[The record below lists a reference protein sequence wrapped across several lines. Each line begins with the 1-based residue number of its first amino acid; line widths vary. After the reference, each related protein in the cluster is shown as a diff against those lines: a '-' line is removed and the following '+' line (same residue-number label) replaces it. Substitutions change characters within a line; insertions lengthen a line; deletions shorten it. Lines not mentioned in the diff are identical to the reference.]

1 MSRLWDAGGD
11 LDPEVLRYT
20 AGDDPILDREL
31 VPWDIL
37 ASRAHARMLRSQGH
51 LTEAEWTA
59 LDGAL
64 GEALREF
71 QAGAWDI
78 TPEDEDGH
86 TALENWLVAR
96 IGDPGKAVHLGRSRN
111 DQVLVALRLWLMDR
125 LEALGQAADQVA
137 EALEEWGARQGPV
150 PMPGY
155 THGQRAMPQ
164 DVALWTGGWA
174 AEVRDDAEAIRLAR
188 RRAAQNPLGS
198 AAGYGVPGLSL
209 DRERTTRD
217 LGFDRPQVPVTAVQ
231 ISRGKAEAEAL
242 FQATLLAKDLGRLA
256 GEVCLFATTEYRF
269 LRLPEDLTTGSSMM
283 PQKRNPDVFER
294 VRGRA
299 AEALAALQEVLVIG
313 WGLPSGYH
321 RDLQGIKAPLFRG
334 LLGVLASARV
344 MARVIP
350 RLSFDEDRLREA
362 AADPA
367 LQATAR
373 VLDLVRT
380 QGLPFREAYLR
391 VKGGQSPIY
400 PTQHPDTSTESP
412 TGPNARKDPSP

>member
-1 MSRLWDAGGD
+1 MSRLWDAGGPI
-11 LDPEVLRYT
+11 DPEVLRYT
-20 AGDDPILDREL
+20 AGDDPVLDREL
-31 VPWDIL
+31 VPWDIV
-37 ASRAHARMLRSQGH
+37 ATRAHARMLWSLGH
-51 LTEAEWTA
+51 LSEAEWTA
-59 LDGAL
+59 LDRAL
-64 GEALREF
+64 EEALQEF
-71 QAGAWDI
+71 RSGGWDI
-78 TPEDEDGH
+78 APEDEDGH

-96 IGDPGKAVHLGRSRN
+96 IGDAGKAVHLGRSRN
-111 DQVLVALRLWLMDR
+111 DQVLAAVRLWLMDR
-125 LEALGQAADQVA
+125 LETLGQAADEA
-137 EALEEWGARQGPV
+137 AAALEEWGARQGSV

-164 DVALWTGGWA
+164 DVALWTGAWA

-198 AAGYGVPGLSL
+198 AAGYGVPGLPL
-209 DRERTTRD
+209 DREMTTRE
-217 LGFDRPQVPVTAVQ
+217 LGFDAPQQPVTAVQ

-242 FQATLLAKDLGRLA
+242 FQATLLARDLGRLA
-256 GEVCLFATTEYRF
+256 GEICLFATAEYGF

-299 AEALAALQEVLVIG
+299 AEALGALHEVLVIG

-334 LLGVLASARV
+334 LQGVLASARV

-350 RLSFDEDRLREA
+350 RLAFDEERLREA

-373 VLDLVRT
+373 VLERVRT
-380 QGLPFREAYLR
+380 EGIPFREAYRL
-391 VKGGQSPIY
+391 VKQAGAPVASDQGR
-400 PTQHPDTSTESP
+400 D
-412 TGPNARKDPSP
+412 